1 MELYDL
7 DLASVQETRIL
18 LKNAY
23 EAQKKLST
31 FNQSEIDKIV
41 KAISEAG
48 IKNAEKLAKMANEE
62 TGFGIYEDKILK
74 NLFAAKTVYEAIKD
88 QKTVGIIAQDK
99 EHKTIDIGIGVG
111 VVAGIVPSTNPTS
124 TVIYKTMIS
133 LKGGNAIV
141 FSPHPSAKN
150 CTLEAVKIVRE
161 AAENAGCPKGA
172 IGVIS
177 TPTLQATQELM
188 KNDYT

>member
-23 EAQKKLST
+23 EAQKKLTT

-74 NLFAAKTVYEAIKD
+74 MCIRD
-88 QKTVGIIAQDK
+88 SCWSI
-99 EHKTIDIGIGVG
+99 
-111 VVAGIVPSTNPTS
+111 
-124 TVIYKTMIS
+124 
-133 LKGGNAIV
+133 
-141 FSPHPSAKN
+141 
-150 CTLEAVKIVRE
+150 
-161 AAENAGCPKGA
+161 
-172 IGVIS
+172 
-177 TPTLQATQELM
+177 
-188 KNDYT
+188 